1 MLNREQEL
9 LRKIAA
15 DKKKETDIK
24 ASLAGICRP
33 RCDQPQANFIREQ
46 TETLADR
53 LGQGLSQRVA
63 GGCVLQHPAPEAP
76 LQRQKKKCQPNSIC
90 VPHVNCYAESSVMR
104 SSGRR
109 HGSSYVSFGCEQRLR
124 GASNSA

>member
-1 MLNREQEL
+1 MRISAGALELPELQKRRQLVNSKIEMLNREQEL

-24 ASLAGICRP
+24 ASLAGICRR

-53 LGQGLSQRVA
+53 LGQGLNQRVA
-63 GGCVLQHPAPEAP
+63 GGCVLQHPAPEAHSNAK
-76 LQRQKKKCQPNSIC
+76 RKS
-90 VPHVNCYAESSVMR
+90 VNPIRFAFHM
-104 SSGRR
+104 
-109 HGSSYVSFGCEQRLR
+109 
-124 GASNSA
+124 